1 MLQIQDVLVSED
13 LFIRSFACDLGKC
26 KGACCVEGESGAPV
40 AEEEKVELEKI
51 QAAIRP
57 YLRKEGIAAI
67 EEQGPYV
74 IDADGDVVT
83 PLRDGKECAYTVFD
97 ENGIAKCGIER
108 AYRDGAIQ
116 FMKPASCH
124 LYPIRIS
131 QVGEMEALNYH
142 RWPICDPALKCGKD
156 LKLPMFRFLKTPLV
170 NRYGESWYAE
180 LEDAYEVWKTIRGH
194 LA

>member
-40 AEEEKVELEKI
+40 AEDEKVQLEKI
-51 QAAIRP
+51 QEAIRP

-170 NRYGESWYAE
+170 NRYGEDWYAE

-194 LA
+194 LS

>member
-1 MLQIQDVLVSED
+1 M
-13 LFIRSFACDLGKC
+13 
-26 KGACCVEGESGAPV
+26 EGESGAPV

-51 QAAIRP
+51 QEAIRP

-74 IDADGDVVT
+74 IDTDGDVVT

-142 RWPICDPALKCGKD
+142 RWTICDPALKCGKD